1 MAREW
6 FAATCNYKIITDN
19 FPPSANKRGRLNG
32 KLFLNHKKY
41 CLQRHDEISAD
52 AVLASP
58 ASKRHT
64 FAIPSR
70 RSSETCHTVK
80 KEETT

>member
-6 FAATCNYKIITDN
+6 FAATCNHKIITDN
-19 FPPSANKRGRLNG
+19 FPPSANKRFRLNR
-32 KLFLNHKKY
+32 KWFLNHKEY
-41 CLQRHDEISAD
+41 CLQRHDCILAD
-52 AVLASP
+52 TTLAPP

-80 KEETT
+80 KKETT